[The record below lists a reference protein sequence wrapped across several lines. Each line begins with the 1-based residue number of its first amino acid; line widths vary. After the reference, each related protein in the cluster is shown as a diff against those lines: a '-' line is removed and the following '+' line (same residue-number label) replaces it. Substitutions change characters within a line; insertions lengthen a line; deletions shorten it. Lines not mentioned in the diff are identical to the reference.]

1 VEIKL
6 TDKKRILFVCTQ
18 NSARSQMAEGLMR
31 FLYGDRY
38 EVFSAGTESYRVN
51 PYAIQAM
58 DRANI
63 DIRAHRS
70 KSIDEFNG
78 EEMDY
83 VVTVCDKAKEN
94 CPYFPGGKILLH
106 QSFSDP
112 AAVSGSDEQILAEF
126 ERVRDEIKIWIE
138 ESVEQGFI

>member
-1 VEIKL
+1 MNN
-6 TDKKRILFVCTQ
+6 KKRILFICTQ

-31 FLYGDRY
+31 ALYGDRY
-38 EVFSAGTESYRVN
+38 EVYSAGTDPFQVN
-51 PYAIQAM
+51 PFAVQAM
-58 DRANI
+58 ERAKI
-63 DIRAHRS
+63 DIRDHRS

-112 AAVSGSDEQILAEF
+112 AAIRGSDEEILAEF
-126 ERVRDEIKIWIE
+126 ERVRDEIKKWIE
-138 ESVEQGFI
+138 QSVANGLL